1 MRNLKNI
8 AIIGSGPTAI
18 YLLKNIYNHIDI
30 LKQHISRI
38 TIFEKE
44 RISGMGMPYNP
55 EMTDIHNLANISSE
69 EIPLLLET
77 FADWLRAQ
85 SENELTK
92 LNIIRQSIN
101 EKDVYSRVAL
111 GDYFHNQFEQLLE
124 LLKIQGITVTQFCE
138 SEVLDIEETSKNQ
151 LQVKDSKQLDELF
164 SSVVIATGHGF
175 RDKDRPKE
183 GYYATP
189 WPIHKLLPKKDEI
202 YNFPIGILGA
212 SLSAFDVVTSLSHR
226 HGKFITSGNK
236 QKFTKFNGVS
246 DFKIVLHAAQGWLP
260 HLQYEQ
266 QEPIREIYR
275 HFNRQEILALRD
287 AKGFLHIEDYFDQLC
302 RKALINAF
310 TKDKMT
316 NVAEELQNINF
327 SFKDFIK
334 TMSERHEYTNSFEGM
349 KSEMVKARHSV
360 ENNIPIHWME
370 TLDDLM
376 YSLNYHAELMPA
388 EDHQFF
394 HKEIMAFLMNVIAAL
409 PLQSAEILLAL
420 YDAKCI
426 ELKEGYVTIERSDP
440 KSGKTKIT
448 LKSKNGKEKK
458 YEYQLFVNCGGQ
470 EKMEF
475 EDFPFPTLV
484 KQGIVREAEAKFST
498 PIAIEKGKPEDKE
511 SNKNLN
517 ETELKLSGIDVDASY
532 RTINEHGQPNN
543 YLYDINFTHTTGL
556 RPYSY
561 GLQACNATSKIL
573 VESWLTVSSQTNNK
587 SNNILEI
594 TKIYEAK
601 EDL

>member
-30 LKQHISRI
+30 LKQHICRI

-85 SENELTK
+85 SENDLTK

-138 SEVLDIEETSKNQ
+138 SEVLDIEQTSKNQ

-302 RKALINAF
+302 RKVLINAF

-426 ELKEGYVTIERSDP
+426 ELKEGYVTIESSNP

-517 ETELKLSGIDVDASY
+517 ETELKLPGIDVDASY

-543 YLYDINFTHTTGL
+543 YLYDINFTHTIGL